1 MYQIKKYTSSPPGG
15 LMPHRPQTSPHLER
29 PSLYAGSLA
38 AHGVNAAD
46 PKPRLRWTPE
56 LHERFVDAVAQ
67 LGGAD
72 KATPK
77 SVMRVMGVKGLTL
90 YHLKSHLQKFR
101 LGKQLQRDTNI
112 HEANKD
118 GPRGSSDM
126 RLSSNVASDSM
137 ATLQPK
143 HPQDG
148 IEITEAIRVQ
158 MEVQHRLQ
166 QQLEVQRSLQ
176 LRIEAQGKYLQS
188 ILEKA
193 KETLAGHASSSPG
206 LEAAHAELTE
216 LASKVSNDPLGQ
228 SFSWM
233 NLPGINNPESLQHA
247 VDTRGGASSLPR
259 QQQLPRQQSRVSDS
273 SSQKSYLTSLT
284 ANPEDSGGA
293 SGCGEQQAATGIQQC

>member
-1 MYQIKKYTSSPPGG
+1 MSFGCFVSEDCFSIY
-15 LMPHRPQTSPHLER
+15 
-29 PSLYAGSLA
+29 SLLVFLLDQCN
-38 AHGVNAAD
+38 GV
-46 PKPRLRWTPE
+46 
-56 LHERFVDAVAQ
+56 
-67 LGGAD
+67 
-72 KATPK
+72 
-77 SVMRVMGVKGLTL
+77 
-90 YHLKSHLQKFR
+90 
-101 LGKQLQRDTNI
+101 DTN
-112 HEANKD
+112 
-118 GPRGSSDM
+118 GWSWM
-126 RLSSNVASDSM
+126 
-137 ATLQPK
+137 Q
-143 HPQDG
+143 
-148 IEITEAIRVQ
+148 
-158 MEVQHRLQ
+158 
-166 QQLEVQRSLQ
+166 VQRSLQ

-247 VDTRGGASSLPR
+247 VDPRGGASSLLR

>member
-101 LGKQLQRDTNI
+101 LGKQLHRDTNI

-118 GPRGSSDM
+118 GPRGMLFFMS
-126 RLSSNVASDSM
+126 
-137 ATLQPK
+137 TLENCMPF
-143 HPQDG
+143 G

-247 VDTRGGASSLPR
+247 VDPRGGASSLPR